1 MFLNYFKFII
11 RFLFKIFGSTFFK
24 GKMNEIEINDIR
36 SDKDFK
42 GITFSE
48 FKKTDVKKELIKNL
62 YNAKIEPACYWSAEM
77 ICAGHYADLWDSII
91 GFYTKHIHI
100 GNPKLIT
107 YLELRI
113 NNFKEIVSNGYRDQ
127 EIRLRN
133 NEKMR
138 KLFCEVMCVLCEA
151 RKKHCYAEVKV
162 KKEDFD
168 LTQMTER
175 FKAPNVKYAEEIFM
189 KEDPKELFIAANELA
204 YNLTEE
210 GKNSV
215 SACYWMEWII
225 EFETICKQKK
235 EKFKCERREFA
246 KVESKCQMD
255 IVWIIWDIFLSEAK
269 KRSNLVQRIVNSAL
283 NIFSLRYRTGCHK
296 KRRLLMYFVIEVFTE
311 PYALEE
317 EIVKDKEKILTIV
330 KNINKIYKQIKKN
343 EHSPGTDYLYQN
355 MKATNLEKTIAKL
368 ETMNNLG
375 AEYIPRID

>member
-1 MFLNYFKFII
+1 
-11 RFLFKIFGSTFFK
+11 
-24 GKMNEIEINDIR
+24 MNEIEINDIR
-36 SDKDFK
+36 DQREFK

-48 FKKTDVKKELIKNL
+48 FKKVDVKKELNKNL
-62 YNAKIEPACYWSAEM
+62 YNAKIEPACYWSAEL
-77 ICAGHYADLWDSII
+77 ICAGHYADLWDAII

-113 NNFKEIVSNGYRDQ
+113 NNFKEIVSGGYRDQ
-127 EIRLRN
+127 ELRLRN

-138 KLFCEVMCVLCEA
+138 KLFCEVICVLCEA
-151 RKKHCYAEVKV
+151 KKKHCYTDVKV

-175 FKAPNVKYAEEIFM
+175 FKAPNVKYAEEIFL
-189 KEDPKELFIAANELA
+189 KDDPKELFIAVNEFA
-204 YNLTEE
+204 HNLTEE

-215 SACYWMEWII
+215 SACYWMEWIM

-246 KVESKCQMD
+246 IVEPKSQMD
-255 IVWIIWDIFLSEAK
+255 IIWIIWDVFLAEAK
-269 KRSNLVQRIVNSAL
+269 KRSTLIQRMVNSAL
-283 NIFSLRYRTGCHK
+283 HIFCLRYKTGCHK

-311 PYALEE
+311 PFSIDE
-317 EIVKDKEKILTIV
+317 EIVKDKNKIIV
-330 KNINKIYKQIKKN
+330 ITQNINKIYKQIKKN
-343 EHSPGTDYLYQN
+343 EHSPGTDYLYN
-355 MKATNLEKTIAKL
+355 NVKATNLEKTIAKL

-375 AEYIPRID
+375 DNFIPRVD

>member
-1 MFLNYFKFII
+1 
-11 RFLFKIFGSTFFK
+11 
-24 GKMNEIEINDIR
+24 MNELDINDIR
-36 SDKDFK
+36 TDKDFK
-42 GITFSE
+42 GITFTD
-48 FKKTDVKKELIKNL
+48 FKKTDVKKELTKNL

-77 ICAGHYADLWDSII
+77 ICAGHYADLWDTII

-127 EIRLRN
+127 ELRLRN
-133 NEKMR
+133 NDKLR

-151 RKKHCYAEVKV
+151 IKKHCYAEVKV

-175 FKAPNVKYAEEIFM
+175 FKAPNVKYAEDIFM
-189 KEDPKELFIAANELA
+189 TKDPKELFIAANELA

-210 GKNSV
+210 DKNSV

-246 KVESKCQMD
+246 NVESKCQMD
-255 IVWIIWDIFLSEAK
+255 IVWIIWDIFLAEAT
-269 KRSNLVQRIVNSAL
+269 KRNTLVQRIVNSAL
-283 NIFSLRYRTGCHK
+283 NIFCLRYRTGCHK

-311 PYALEE
+311 PYSLDE

-330 KNINKIYKQIKKN
+330 KNIHKIYKQIKKN

-355 MKATNLEKTIAKL
+355 IKSSNLERTIAKL
-368 ETMNNLG
+368 ETMNSLG
-375 AEYIPRID
+375 ANYIPRID

>member
-1 MFLNYFKFII
+1 
-11 RFLFKIFGSTFFK
+11 
-24 GKMNEIEINDIR
+24 MNENEINDVR
-36 SDKDFK
+36 QEKDFK

-48 FKKTDVKKELIKNL
+48 FKKVDVKKELIKNL
-62 YNAKIEPACYWSAEM
+62 YNAKIEPACFWSAEM

-107 YLELRI
+107 YLDLRI

-127 EIRLRN
+127 ELRLRN

-151 RKKHCYAEVKV
+151 KKKHCFSDVKV

-175 FKAPNVKYAEEIFM
+175 FKAPNINYAEDIFM
-189 KEDPKELFIAANELA
+189 KEDPKELFIAVNEFA
-204 YNLTEE
+204 YNITDE

-235 EKFKCERREFA
+235 DKFRCERRVFA
-246 KVESKCQMD
+246 NVDPKCQMD
-255 IVWIIWDIFLSEAK
+255 IVWIIWDTFLTEAK
-269 KRSNLVQRIVNSAL
+269 KRSTLIQRIVNSAL
-283 NIFSLRYRTGCHK
+283 NIFCLRYRPGCHK

-311 PYALEE
+311 PFSTDE
-317 EIVKDKEKILTIV
+317 EIVKDKNKIQEIT

-343 EHSPGTDYLYQN
+343 EHSPGTEYLYLN
-355 MKATNLEKTIAKL
+355 VKASNFEKTIEKL

-375 AEYIPRID
+375 ADYIPRIE

>member
-1 MFLNYFKFII
+1 M
-11 RFLFKIFGSTFFK
+11 LFSNIN
-24 GKMNEIEINDIR
+24 MNEIEINDIR
-36 SDKDFK
+36 SEKDFK

-62 YNAKIEPACYWSAEM
+62 YNSKIEPACYWSAEM
-77 ICAGHYADLWDSII
+77 ICAGQYSDLWDTII

-100 GNPKLIT
+100 GNPKMIT

-113 NNFKEIVSNGYRDQ
+113 NNFKDLVANGYRDQ

-138 KLFCEVMCVLCEA
+138 KLFCEVMCVLCDA
-151 RKKHCYAEVKV
+151 RKKHCYNEVKV

-175 FKAPNVKYAEEIFM
+175 FKAPNVKYAEDIFL
-189 KEDPKELFIAANELA
+189 KEDPKELFIAGNELA
-204 YNLTEE
+204 YNISEE

-215 SACYWMEWII
+215 NACYWMEWII

-235 EKFKCERREFA
+235 EKFKCERRTFA
-246 KVESKCQMD
+246 NVDSKCQMD
-255 IVWIIWDIFLSEAK
+255 IIWIIWDIFLAEAN

-283 NIFSLRYRTGCHK
+283 NIFCLKYRPSCHK

-311 PYALEE
+311 PYSLDED
-317 EIVKDKEKILTIV
+317 IVRDKNKINIITQ
-330 KNINKIYKQIKKN
+330 NINKIYKQIKKN

-355 MKATNLEKTIAKL
+355 IKASNLEKTIAKL